1 MAPSDKEVSVTPK
14 TFYDAGTDCINAAG
28 AFDAF
33 FTLAM
38 GGLIECEKMGGSFAA
53 ASDWSRS
60 YDDRASEL
68 TALAANL
75 VSALSNYSNIVTNLG
90 YVHALADN
98 NPNNDDPPKALP
110 ILKGLVHISPPS
122 AGGPGNG
129 LVDKLGVG
137 LIEQLGVSVPDGNI
151 ERLDLARIVW
161 ETMATG
167 DVIVANIDKL
177 QKLPGTFED
186 QKSDDA
192 TAVMEDLKQLHSA
205 AIDLQHA
212 CSELAGS
219 CRDHRAALIQL
230 RDDITR
236 VIEDVAKDAGVTV
249 LVEVGAA
256 ALILVGRTDA
266 AAKLSADRVKN
277 MADGIGK
284 VVVEWNNTKGI
295 AAGVKKSRDLGP
307 ARTNLQRI
315 IDLEQSSVSKSTNGL
330 GNQWSKV
337 TGPVPSSISITQGR
351 RIHILDGDG
360 SDDVNSG
367 GHAPGTG
374 IPGKTEFPDDEK
386 VWDDDQIIDRALDV
400 AKNPDQP
407 PVLQNNGRWA
417 CIGTRNGVEIKVI
430 VDSNGNVVTAYPLGG
445 TGVTR
450 NDEQGNPQPIN

>member
-1 MAPSDKEVSVTPK
+1 
-14 TFYDAGTDCINAAG
+14 
-28 AFDAF
+28 
-33 FTLAM
+33 M

-110 ILKGLVHISPPS
+110 ILKGIVHISPPS

-129 LVDKLGVG
+129 LIDKLGVG
-137 LIEQLGVSVPDGNI
+137 LIEQLGASVPDGNI

-167 DVIVANIDKL
+167 DVIVTNIDKL
-177 QKLPGTFED
+177 QKLPGTFEE

-192 TAVMEDLKQLHSA
+192 TAVIEDLKQLHSA

-256 ALILVGRTDA
+256 ALILAGRPDA

-284 VVVEWNNTKGI
+284 IVVEWNNTKGI

-315 IDLEQSSVSKSTNGL
+315 IDLKQNPVSKPANGL
-330 GNQWSKV
+330 GAQWSKV
-337 TGPVPSSISITQGR
+337 TGSVPSSISITQGR

-360 SDDVNSG
+360 DEDGG

-374 IPGKTEFPDDEK
+374 APGKTEFPDTDLWE
-386 VWDDDQIIDRALDV
+386 DDHIINSIVDV
-400 AKNPDQP
+400 AKNPDQV
-407 PVLQNNGRWA
+407 PVLQDNGRWKVQ
-417 CIGTRNGVEIKVI
+417 GVRDGVLIEVI
-430 VDSNGNVVTAYPLGG
+430 VNSDGTIRTGYPVSGKDVYKNDENGN
-445 TGVTR
+445 
-450 NDEQGNPQPIN
+450 PIK